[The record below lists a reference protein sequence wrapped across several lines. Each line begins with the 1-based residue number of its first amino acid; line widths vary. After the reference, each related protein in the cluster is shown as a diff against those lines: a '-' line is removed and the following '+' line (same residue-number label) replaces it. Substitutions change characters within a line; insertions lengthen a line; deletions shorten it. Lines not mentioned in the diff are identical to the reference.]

1 MSEITLTSKNY
12 SEEVEKSTIPV
23 LIDFW
28 ATWCGPCRAMM
39 PVVGVAFVIPGV
51 SGGTLAVLMGIYEE
65 LIEAASN
72 FYKSIADFKKY
83 IMYLLPIGLGV
94 VFSVAVFAK
103 LIKFGLDKAPII
115 TILIFLGMI
124 IGGIPAL
131 VRNVKGTKINLK
143 DMTLMLVGLIIVI
156 SMLIFHKSNSN
167 VVLTNMSITGYITL
181 FLVGAIAA
189 VTMVVPGISGSFT
202 LMLIGYYEP
211 ILNLVNDITSFK
223 NLGPNLILIFTFML
237 GVFIGIIFISKII
250 EWCLK
255 HYKRETYYAIIGFV
269 LSSIISVIYEVSKFP
284 FNLTHLIIGIVLLVI
299 NTVLV
304 YKVFDE

>member
-1 MSEITLTSKNY
+1 MK
-12 SEEVEKSTIPV
+12 EKIILFIKGVV
-23 LIDFW
+23 L
-28 ATWCGPCRAMM
+28 
-39 PVVGVAFVIPGV
+39 GVAFVIPGV

-131 VRNVKGTKINLK
+131 VRNVKGTKTNLK

-156 SMLIFHKSNSN
+156 SMLIFHKSNTN
-167 VVLTNMSITGYITL
+167 VVLTNMSIGGYITL

-223 NLGPNLILIFTFML
+223 NLGPNLILIFIFML

>member
-1 MSEITLTSKNY
+1 MK
-12 SEEVEKSTIPV
+12 EKLILFIKGIV
-23 LIDFW
+23 L
-28 ATWCGPCRAMM
+28 
-39 PVVGVAFVIPGV
+39 GVAFVIPGV

-83 IMYLLPIGLGV
+83 IMYLLPIGLGII
-94 VFSVAVFAK
+94 FSVAVFAK

-124 IGGIPAL
+124 IGSIPAL

-181 FLVGAIAA
+181 LLVGAIAA

-223 NLGPNLILIFTFML
+223 NLGPNLILIFIFML

>member
-1 MSEITLTSKNY
+1 MK
-12 SEEVEKSTIPV
+12 EKLILFIKGIV
-23 LIDFW
+23 L
-28 ATWCGPCRAMM
+28 
-39 PVVGVAFVIPGV
+39 GVAFVIPGV
-51 SGGTLAVLMGIYEE
+51 SGGTLAVLLGIYEE

>member
-1 MSEITLTSKNY
+1 MK
-12 SEEVEKSTIPV
+12 EKLILFIKGIV
-23 LIDFW
+23 L
-28 ATWCGPCRAMM
+28 
-39 PVVGVAFVIPGV
+39 GVAFVIPGV

-189 VTMVVPGISGSFT
+189 VTMAVPGISGSFT

-223 NLGPNLILIFTFML
+223 NLGPNLILIFIFML

>member
-1 MSEITLTSKNY
+1 MK
-12 SEEVEKSTIPV
+12 EKLILFIKGVV
-23 LIDFW
+23 L
-28 ATWCGPCRAMM
+28 
-39 PVVGVAFVIPGV
+39 GVAFVIPGV
-51 SGGTLAVLMGIYEE
+51 SGGTLAVLLGIYEE

-72 FYKSIADFKKY
+72 FYKNMVNFKKY
-83 IMYLLPIGLGV
+83 FMYLLPIGLGII
-94 VFSVAVFAK
+94 FSVAVFAK
-103 LIKFGLDKAPII
+103 LIKFGLEKSPII

-167 VVLTNMSITGYITL
+167 VVLTNMSLTGYITL

>member
-1 MSEITLTSKNY
+1 MK
-12 SEEVEKSTIPV
+12 EKLILFIKGIV
-23 LIDFW
+23 L
-28 ATWCGPCRAMM
+28 
-39 PVVGVAFVIPGV
+39 GVAFVIPGV
-51 SGGTLAVLMGIYEE
+51 SGGTLAVLLGIYEE

-72 FYKSIADFKKY
+72 FYKNMVNFKKY
-83 IMYLLPIGLGV
+83 FMYLLPIGLGII
-94 VFSVAVFAK
+94 FSVAVFAK
-103 LIKFGLDKAPII
+103 LIKFGLEESPII

-211 ILNLVNDITSFK
+211 VLNLVNDITSFK
-223 NLGPNLILIFTFML
+223 NLGPNLILMATFML

>member
-1 MSEITLTSKNY
+1 MK
-12 SEEVEKSTIPV
+12 EKLILFIKGVV
-23 LIDFW
+23 L
-28 ATWCGPCRAMM
+28 
-39 PVVGVAFVIPGV
+39 GVAFVIPGV

-72 FYKSIADFKKY
+72 FYKSIANFKKY
-83 IMYLLPIGLGV
+83 FMYLLPIGLGV

-131 VRNVKGTKINLK
+131 VRNVKGTKTNLK

-167 VVLTNMSITGYITL
+167 VILTNMSIGGYFTL
-181 FLVGAIAA
+181 LLVGAIAA

-211 ILNLVNDITSFK
+211 VLNLVNDITSFK
-223 NLGPNLILIFTFML
+223 NLGPNLILMATFML
-237 GVFIGIIFISKII
+237 GVVIGIIFISKLI

>member
-1 MSEITLTSKNY
+1 MK
-12 SEEVEKSTIPV
+12 EKLILFIKGVV
-23 LIDFW
+23 L
-28 ATWCGPCRAMM
+28 
-39 PVVGVAFVIPGV
+39 GVAFVIPGV

-83 IMYLLPIGLGV
+83 FMYLLPIGLGV

-131 VRNVKGTKINLK
+131 VRNVKGTKTNLK

-167 VVLTNMSITGYITL
+167 VVLTNMSIGGYITL
-181 FLVGAIAA
+181 LLVGAIAA

-223 NLGPNLILIFTFML
+223 NLGPNLILIFIFML

>member
-1 MSEITLTSKNY
+1 MK
-12 SEEVEKSTIPV
+12 EKLILFIKGIV
-23 LIDFW
+23 L
-28 ATWCGPCRAMM
+28 
-39 PVVGVAFVIPGV
+39 GVAFVIPGV
-51 SGGTLAVLMGIYEE
+51 SGGTLAVLLGIYEE

-223 NLGPNLILIFTFML
+223 NLGPNLILIFIFML

>member
-1 MSEITLTSKNY
+1 MK
-12 SEEVEKSTIPV
+12 EKLILFIKGIV
-23 LIDFW
+23 L
-28 ATWCGPCRAMM
+28 
-39 PVVGVAFVIPGV
+39 GVAFVIPGV
-51 SGGTLAVLMGIYEE
+51 SGGTLAVLLGIYEE

-72 FYKSIADFKKY
+72 FYKNMVNFKKY
-83 IMYLLPIGLGV
+83 FMYLLPIGLGII
-94 VFSVAVFAK
+94 FSVAVFAK
-103 LIKFGLDKAPII
+103 LIKFGLEKSPII

-211 ILNLVNDITSFK
+211 VLNLVNDITSFK
-223 NLGPNLILIFTFML
+223 NLGPNLILMATFML

>member
-1 MSEITLTSKNY
+1 MK
-12 SEEVEKSTIPV
+12 EKLILFIKGVV
-23 LIDFW
+23 L
-28 ATWCGPCRAMM
+28 
-39 PVVGVAFVIPGV
+39 GVAFVIPGV

-131 VRNVKGTKINLK
+131 VRNVKGTKTNLK

-181 FLVGAIAA
+181 LLVGAIAA

>member
-1 MSEITLTSKNY
+1 MK
-12 SEEVEKSTIPV
+12 EKLILFIKGIV
-23 LIDFW
+23 L
-28 ATWCGPCRAMM
+28 
-39 PVVGVAFVIPGV
+39 GVAFVIPGV

-83 IMYLLPIGLGV
+83 IMYLLPIGLGII
-94 VFSVAVFAK
+94 FSVAVFAK

-167 VVLTNMSITGYITL
+167 IVLTNMSITGYITL
-181 FLVGAIAA
+181 LLVGAIAA

-223 NLGPNLILIFTFML
+223 NLGPNLILIFIFML

>member
-1 MSEITLTSKNY
+1 MKEKLTLFIKG
-12 SEEVEKSTIPV
+12 IV
-23 LIDFW
+23 L
-28 ATWCGPCRAMM
+28 
-39 PVVGVAFVIPGV
+39 GVAFVIPGV

-72 FYKSIADFKKY
+72 FYKSIANFKKY
-83 IMYLLPIGLGV
+83 FMYLLPIGLGV
-94 VFSVAVFAK
+94 VFSVALFAK
-103 LIKFGLDKAPII
+103 IIKFGLDKAPII

-143 DMTLMLVGLIIVI
+143 DMTLMLLGLIIVI

-167 VVLTNMSITGYITL
+167 VVLTNMSISGYFTL

-189 VTMVVPGISGSFT
+189 VTMVIPGISGSFT

-211 ILNLVNDITSFK
+211 VLNLVNDITSFK
-223 NLGPNLILIFTFML
+223 NLGPNLILMGTFML

-284 FNLTHLIIGIVLLVI
+284 FNLTHLIIGIILLII

>member
-1 MSEITLTSKNY
+1 MK
-12 SEEVEKSTIPV
+12 EKLILFIKGIV
-23 LIDFW
+23 L
-28 ATWCGPCRAMM
+28 
-39 PVVGVAFVIPGV
+39 GVAFVIPGV
-51 SGGTLAVLMGIYEE
+51 SGGTLAVLLGIYEE

-72 FYKSIADFKKY
+72 FYKNMVNFKKY
-83 IMYLLPIGLGV
+83 FMYLLPIGLGII
-94 VFSVAVFAK
+94 FSVAVFAK
-103 LIKFGLDKAPII
+103 LIKFGLEKSPII

-223 NLGPNLILIFTFML
+223 NLGPNLILIFIFIL

>member
-1 MSEITLTSKNY
+1 MK
-12 SEEVEKSTIPV
+12 EKIILFIKGVV
-23 LIDFW
+23 L
-28 ATWCGPCRAMM
+28 
-39 PVVGVAFVIPGV
+39 GVAFVIPGV

-131 VRNVKGTKINLK
+131 VRNVKGTKTNLK

-167 VVLTNMSITGYITL
+167 VVLTNMSIGGYITL

-284 FNLTHLIIGIVLLVI
+284 FNLTHLIIGIVLMVI

>member
-1 MSEITLTSKNY
+1 MK
-12 SEEVEKSTIPV
+12 EKLILFIKGIV
-23 LIDFW
+23 L
-28 ATWCGPCRAMM
+28 
-39 PVVGVAFVIPGV
+39 GVAFVIPGV
-51 SGGTLAVLMGIYEE
+51 SGGTLAVLLGIYEE

-284 FNLTHLIIGIVLLVI
+284 FNITHLIIGIVLLVI

>member
-1 MSEITLTSKNY
+1 MK
-12 SEEVEKSTIPV
+12 EKLILFIKGIV
-23 LIDFW
+23 L
-28 ATWCGPCRAMM
+28 
-39 PVVGVAFVIPGV
+39 GVAFVIPGV
-51 SGGTLAVLMGIYEE
+51 SGGTLAVLLGIYEE

-72 FYKSIADFKKY
+72 FYKNMVNFKKY
-83 IMYLLPIGLGV
+83 FMYLLPIGLGII
-94 VFSVAVFAK
+94 FSVAVFAK
-103 LIKFGLDKAPII
+103 LIKFGLEKSPII

-211 ILNLVNDITSFK
+211 VLNLVNDITSFK
-223 NLGPNLILIFTFML
+223 NLGPNLILIFIFML

>member
-1 MSEITLTSKNY
+1 MK
-12 SEEVEKSTIPV
+12 EKIILFIKGVV
-23 LIDFW
+23 L
-28 ATWCGPCRAMM
+28 
-39 PVVGVAFVIPGV
+39 GVAFVIPGV

-131 VRNVKGTKINLK
+131 VRNVKGTKTNLK

-156 SMLIFHKSNSN
+156 SMLIFHKSNTN
-167 VVLTNMSITGYITL
+167 VVLTNMSIGGYITL

>member
-1 MSEITLTSKNY
+1 MK
-12 SEEVEKSTIPV
+12 EKIILFIKGVV
-23 LIDFW
+23 L
-28 ATWCGPCRAMM
+28 
-39 PVVGVAFVIPGV
+39 GVAFVIPGV

-131 VRNVKGTKINLK
+131 VRNVKGTKTNLK

-156 SMLIFHKSNSN
+156 SMLIFHKSNTN
-167 VVLTNMSITGYITL
+167 VVLTNMSIGGYITL

-269 LSSIISVIYEVSKFP
+269 LSSIISVISEVSKFP

>member
-1 MSEITLTSKNY
+1 MK
-12 SEEVEKSTIPV
+12 EKLILFIKGVV
-23 LIDFW
+23 L
-28 ATWCGPCRAMM
+28 
-39 PVVGVAFVIPGV
+39 GVAFVIPGV

-83 IMYLLPIGLGV
+83 FMYLLPIGLGV

-167 VVLTNMSITGYITL
+167 VVLTNMSIGGYITL

>member
-1 MSEITLTSKNY
+1 MK
-12 SEEVEKSTIPV
+12 EKIILFIKGVV
-23 LIDFW
+23 L
-28 ATWCGPCRAMM
+28 
-39 PVVGVAFVIPGV
+39 GVAFVIPGV

-131 VRNVKGTKINLK
+131 VRNVKGTKTNLK

-156 SMLIFHKSNSN
+156 SMLIFHKSNTN

>member
-1 MSEITLTSKNY
+1 MK
-12 SEEVEKSTIPV
+12 EKLILFIKGVV
-23 LIDFW
+23 L
-28 ATWCGPCRAMM
+28 
-39 PVVGVAFVIPGV
+39 GVAFVIPGV
-51 SGGTLAVLMGIYEE
+51 SGGTLAVLLGIYEE

-72 FYKSIADFKKY
+72 FYKNMVNFKKY
-83 IMYLLPIGLGV
+83 FMYLLPIGLGII
-94 VFSVAVFAK
+94 FSVAVFAK
-103 LIKFGLDKAPII
+103 LIKFGLEKSPII

-131 VRNVKGTKINLK
+131 VRNVIGTKINLK

-167 VVLTNMSITGYITL
+167 VVLTNMSIGGYITL

-223 NLGPNLILIFTFML
+223 NLGPNLILIFIFML

>member
-1 MSEITLTSKNY
+1 MK
-12 SEEVEKSTIPV
+12 EKLILFIKGIV
-23 LIDFW
+23 L
-28 ATWCGPCRAMM
+28 
-39 PVVGVAFVIPGV
+39 GVAFVIPGV

-131 VRNVKGTKINLK
+131 VRNVKGTKTNLK

-156 SMLIFHKSNSN
+156 SMLIFHKSNTN

-211 ILNLVNDITSFK
+211 ILYLVNDITSFK

>member
-1 MSEITLTSKNY
+1 MIN
-12 SEEVEKSTIPV
+12 
-23 LIDFW
+23 
-28 ATWCGPCRAMM
+28 
-39 PVVGVAFVIPGV
+39 FVKGFIIGIGKIIPGV
-51 SGGTLAVLMGIYEE
+51 SGGTLAVLLGIYEE

-72 FYKSIADFKKY
+72 FYKNMVNFKKY
-83 IMYLLPIGLGV
+83 FMYLLPIGLGII
-94 VFSVAVFAK
+94 FSVAVFAK
-103 LIKFGLDKAPII
+103 LIKFGLEKSPII

-167 VVLTNMSITGYITL
+167 VVLTNMSIGGYITL

-223 NLGPNLILIFTFML
+223 NLGPNLILIFIFML

>member
-1 MSEITLTSKNY
+1 MK
-12 SEEVEKSTIPV
+12 EKLILFIKGIV
-23 LIDFW
+23 L
-28 ATWCGPCRAMM
+28 
-39 PVVGVAFVIPGV
+39 GVAFVIPGV

-72 FYKSIADFKKY
+72 FYKNMVNFKKY

-181 FLVGAIAA
+181 FLVGTIAA

-223 NLGPNLILIFTFML
+223 NLGPNLILIFIFML

>member
-1 MSEITLTSKNY
+1 MK
-12 SEEVEKSTIPV
+12 EKLILFIKGIV
-23 LIDFW
+23 L
-28 ATWCGPCRAMM
+28 
-39 PVVGVAFVIPGV
+39 GVAFVIPGV

-167 VVLTNMSITGYITL
+167 VVLTNMSIGGYITL

-223 NLGPNLILIFTFML
+223 NLGPNLILIFIFML

-284 FNLTHLIIGIVLLVI
+284 FNLTHLIIGIVLMVI

>member
-1 MSEITLTSKNY
+1 MK
-12 SEEVEKSTIPV
+12 EKLILFIKGIV
-23 LIDFW
+23 L
-28 ATWCGPCRAMM
+28 
-39 PVVGVAFVIPGV
+39 GVAFVIPGV

-83 IMYLLPIGLGV
+83 IMYLLPIGLGII
-94 VFSVAVFAK
+94 FSVAVFAK

-131 VRNVKGTKINLK
+131 VRNVKGTKTNLK

>member
-1 MSEITLTSKNY
+1 MK
-12 SEEVEKSTIPV
+12 EKLILFIKGIV
-23 LIDFW
+23 L
-28 ATWCGPCRAMM
+28 
-39 PVVGVAFVIPGV
+39 GVAFVIPGV

-83 IMYLLPIGLGV
+83 FMYLLPIGLGV

-284 FNLTHLIIGIVLLVI
+284 FNITHLIIGIVLMVI

>member
-1 MSEITLTSKNY
+1 MK
-12 SEEVEKSTIPV
+12 EKLILFIKGIV
-23 LIDFW
+23 L
-28 ATWCGPCRAMM
+28 
-39 PVVGVAFVIPGV
+39 GVAFVIPGV

-167 VVLTNMSITGYITL
+167 VILTNMSITGYITL

-223 NLGPNLILIFTFML
+223 NLGPNLILIFIFML

>member
-1 MSEITLTSKNY
+1 MK
-12 SEEVEKSTIPV
+12 EKLILFIKGIV
-23 LIDFW
+23 L
-28 ATWCGPCRAMM
+28 
-39 PVVGVAFVIPGV
+39 GVAFVIPGV

-83 IMYLLPIGLGV
+83 IMYLLPIGLGA

-103 LIKFGLDKAPII
+103 LIKFGLEKSPII

-131 VRNVKGTKINLK
+131 VRNVKGTKTNLK

-156 SMLIFHKSNSN
+156 SMLIFHKSNTN

>member
-1 MSEITLTSKNY
+1 MK
-12 SEEVEKSTIPV
+12 EKLILFIKGIV
-23 LIDFW
+23 L
-28 ATWCGPCRAMM
+28 
-39 PVVGVAFVIPGV
+39 GVAFVIPGV
-51 SGGTLAVLMGIYEE
+51 SGGTLAVLLGIYEE

-72 FYKSIADFKKY
+72 FYKNMVNFKKY
-83 IMYLLPIGLGV
+83 FMYLLPIGLGII
-94 VFSVAVFAK
+94 FSVAVFAK

-211 ILNLVNDITSFK
+211 VLNLVNDITSFK
-223 NLGPNLILIFTFML
+223 NLGPNLILMATFML

>member
-1 MSEITLTSKNY
+1 MK
-12 SEEVEKSTIPV
+12 EKLILFIKGIV
-23 LIDFW
+23 L
-28 ATWCGPCRAMM
+28 
-39 PVVGVAFVIPGV
+39 GVAFVIPGV

-131 VRNVKGTKINLK
+131 VRNVKGTKTNLK

-156 SMLIFHKSNSN
+156 SMLIFHKSNTN

-202 LMLIGYYEP
+202 LMLIGYYES

>member
-1 MSEITLTSKNY
+1 MK
-12 SEEVEKSTIPV
+12 EKIILFIKGVV
-23 LIDFW
+23 L
-28 ATWCGPCRAMM
+28 
-39 PVVGVAFVIPGV
+39 GVAFVIPGV

-83 IMYLLPIGLGV
+83 FMYLLPIGLGII
-94 VFSVAVFAK
+94 FSVAVFAK

>member
-1 MSEITLTSKNY
+1 MK
-12 SEEVEKSTIPV
+12 EKLILFIKGIV
-23 LIDFW
+23 L
-28 ATWCGPCRAMM
+28 
-39 PVVGVAFVIPGV
+39 GVAFVIPGV
-51 SGGTLAVLMGIYEE
+51 SGGTLAVLLGIYEE

-72 FYKSIADFKKY
+72 FYKNMVNFKKY
-83 IMYLLPIGLGV
+83 FMYLLPIGLGII
-94 VFSVAVFAK
+94 FSVAVFAK
-103 LIKFGLDKAPII
+103 LIKFGLEKSPII

-167 VVLTNMSITGYITL
+167 VVLTNMSIGGYITL

-223 NLGPNLILIFTFML
+223 NLGPNLILIFIFML

>member
-1 MSEITLTSKNY
+1 MK
-12 SEEVEKSTIPV
+12 EKLILFIKGVV
-23 LIDFW
+23 L
-28 ATWCGPCRAMM
+28 
-39 PVVGVAFVIPGV
+39 GVAFVIPGV

-83 IMYLLPIGLGV
+83 FMYLLPIGLGV

-131 VRNVKGTKINLK
+131 VRNVKGTKTNLK

-167 VVLTNMSITGYITL
+167 VILTNMSIGGYFTL
-181 FLVGAIAA
+181 LLVGAIAA

-211 ILNLVNDITSFK
+211 VLNLVNDITSFK
-223 NLGPNLILIFTFML
+223 NLGPNLILMATFML
-237 GVFIGIIFISKII
+237 GVVIGIIFISKLI

-269 LSSIISVIYEVSKFP
+269 LSSIISVIYEVTKFP
-284 FNLTHLIIGIVLLVI
+284 FNLTHLIIGIVLLII